1 MTDVTARPRPS
12 VSYGRILRA
21 EVSDEVLG
29 IVREPTALFFTV
41 IMPVAFFLL
50 FAGLFGAQMN
60 ESTADLPVATTMLAT
75 FGAYAVIG
83 ASMMMPG
90 IGLAEARERG
100 WMRVLKTTP
109 VPIPLT
115 LAGRVVA
122 SLPYAIGILVAMT
135 VASAVMGNL
144 EITVIQWLL
153 LVGALVLGSLP
164 FALIGL
170 AVGSLASGN
179 ATTAI
184 LNALVIPL
192 AIASGLWFPLDT
204 FPDWVATLALGLPTY
219 HLAQLASAP
228 LDPTI
233 GWPVHVAA
241 LLGFTAVAGVVATM
255 AYRRSRT

>member
-1 MTDVTARPRPS
+1 MTAVTAHPRPP
-12 VSYGRILRA
+12 VSYARILRA
-21 EVSDEVLG
+21 EVTDEVLG
-29 IVREPTALFFTV
+29 IVREPTALFFSV

-50 FAGLFGAQMN
+50 FAGLFGGQINSGAG
-60 ESTADLPVATTMLAT
+60 DLPVATTMLAT

-83 ASMMMPG
+83 AAMMMPG

-100 WMRVLKTTP
+100 WMQVLKTTP

-135 VASAVMGNL
+135 IASALMGNL
-144 EITVIQWLL
+144 EIGVGQWLL
-153 LVGALVLGSLP
+153 LVAALVLGSLP
-164 FALIGL
+164 FALVGL

-192 AIASGLWFPLDT
+192 AIASGLWFPLET

-219 HLAQLASAP
+219 HLAQLALAP

-233 GWPVHVAA
+233 SWPVHVAA
-241 LLGFTAVAGVVATM
+241 LLGFTAITGVGAM
-255 AYRRSRT
+255 IAYRRSRT